1 VVFINHHHD
10 SRPSL
15 WVEQRLGQLKQIHKR
30 KEKKFLVIFLVLLGI
45 WWLINHVKIED
56 KDIDQTFG
64 RQEKKDE

>member
-1 VVFINHHHD
+1 MGA
-10 SRPSL
+10 
-15 WVEQRLGQLKQIHKR
+15 LGYMI
-30 KEKKFLVIFLVLLGI
+30 VIFLVLLGI